1 MSKYRFHLQK
11 YSLGSKIACPSC
23 ERPRCFVKY
32 VDEEGVVSF
41 PNEVGKCDHE
51 ISCGYHYTPRD
62 FFRDNPNANIK
73 EERSSDYVQP
83 VKSTH
88 EKEIIVPP
96 SFIPL
101 EYFNASLAHF
111 EKNLCG
117 KTPGRRRTPPERP
130 RPLPR
135 VSPSSCRGNW

>member
-41 PNEVGKCDHE
+41 SNEVGKCDHE

-88 EKEIIVPP
+88 EKEIIVKCTPNIGRI
-96 SFIPL
+96 SICL
-101 EYFNASLAHF
+101 DGMSSVLYRAH
-111 EKNLCG
+111 
-117 KTPGRRRTPPERP
+117 
-130 RPLPR
+130 
-135 VSPSSCRGNW
+135 VV

>member
-41 PNEVGKCDHE
+41 SNEVGKCDHE

-101 EYFNASLAHF
+101 EYLYKGFFS
-111 EKNLCG
+111 K
-117 KTPGRRRTPPERP
+117 
-130 RPLPR
+130 
-135 VSPSSCRGNW
+135 

>member
-1 MSKYRFHLQK
+1 M
-11 YSLGSKIACPSC
+11 
-23 ERPRCFVKY
+23 KY

-88 EKEIIVPP
+88 WENLN
-96 SFIPL
+96 SLFINIFHKTSRSL
-101 EYFNASLAHF
+101 TTRASKLASKTILLQMKSILAH
-111 EKNLCG
+111 G
-117 KTPGRRRTPPERP
+117 
-130 RPLPR
+130 
-135 VSPSSCRGNW
+135 